1 MFYQL
6 QKSPHPL
13 HAMLCCCL
21 SYNLKKTTNSPTL
34 NGGLIS
40 QVTPFKYSVLSNS
53 IVTNCSLSF
62 KIFPVSFLLTF
73 YQLTSLSKK

>member
-6 QKSPHPL
+6 QKSTLPCNVVLPFEL
-13 HAMLCCCL
+13 
-21 SYNLKKTTNSPTL
+21 YPEENKQQSPTL
-34 NGGLIS
+34 NGGVIS
-40 QVTPFKYSVLSNS
+40 QVTPFEYSVLSNS